1 MKPLA
6 DLLHRLGSAW
16 RIDAAPDVHAPLLSD
31 AELDDIVR
39 RMQALRPAGRHA
51 WDVHQRHSGDLRS
64 AHLGRGLDFE
74 ESRAY
79 QRGDDIRDM
88 DWRTT
93 ARTGKPHLKIYREEH
108 QPTLHLVVDR
118 GASMRFGTRTQLKA
132 ALAARIAAMF
142 AFGAAAGNASVG
154 GTLWQPGGFM
164 LPGSSGQDGAIRL
177 IHAAI
182 APCPPL
188 PETSACPAFSEV
200 LRQLDFALPNGSRV
214 ILISDFRT
222 LCEGDLPW
230 LARLASHH
238 EVRAI
243 QVLDPAETELPQV
256 GLMRFRDMVSG
267 NTAWLDTGSRALR
280 RAFQEQAALSH
291 EKQHALFGRVGI
303 PLERCLTSEDPF
315 DLWARMER
323 GLPARSGQDGRD
335 PAVANG

>member
-1 MKPLA
+1 MPFVLKSLA
-6 DLLHRLGSAW
+6 DLLHRLSSGW
-16 RIDAAPDVHAPLLSD
+16 RVGAAPDVHAPLLTD

-39 RMQALRPAGRHA
+39 RMQALRPATRHA
-51 WDVHQRHSGDLRS
+51 REVHQRHSGDLRS
-64 AHLGRGLDFE
+64 AYLGRGLDFE

-93 ARTGKPHLKIYREEH
+93 ARTGKPYLKIYREEH

-132 ALAARIAAMF
+132 AQAARIAAMF
-142 AFGAAAGNASVG
+142 AFGAAAGNGSVG

-164 LPGSSGQDGAIRL
+164 LPGRSGQEGAIRL

-182 APCPPL
+182 APCPPF
-188 PETSACPAFSEV
+188 PESPLAASPAFSEL
-200 LRQLDFALPNGSRV
+200 LRQLDIALPNGSRV
-214 ILISDFRT
+214 ILISDFRQMG
-222 LCEGDLPW
+222 EADLPS
-230 LARLASHH
+230 LAQLASHH

-256 GLMRFRDMVSG
+256 GLMRFRDIVSG

-280 RAFQEQAALSH
+280 RSFREQAELSH
-291 EKQHALFGRVGI
+291 EGQRALLGRVGI
-303 PLERCLTSEDPF
+303 PLQRCLTSEDAF
-315 DLWARMER
+315 DLW
-323 GLPARSGQDGRD
+323 SGWQ
-335 PAVANG
+335 A